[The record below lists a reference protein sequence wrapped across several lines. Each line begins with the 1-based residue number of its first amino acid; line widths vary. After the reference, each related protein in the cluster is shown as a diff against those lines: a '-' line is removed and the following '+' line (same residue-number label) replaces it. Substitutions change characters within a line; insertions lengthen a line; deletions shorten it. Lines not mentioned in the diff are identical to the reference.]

1 MTTEGGKS
9 TCFSPNDRRWQHYI
23 VSWQSDKHTRGIKV
37 KHDSFSFFG
46 FLLMSMEIICDR
58 PQGWQYGNRQP
69 SYGPK
74 FSNMAM
80 ASLEAV
86 AV

>member
-1 MTTEGGKS
+1 MANGVTSMDEK
-9 TCFSPNDRRWQHYI
+9 
-23 VSWQSDKHTRGIKV
+23 
-37 KHDSFSFFG
+37 FSFFG